1 MLKKCPK
8 SSWQHYNFSVMFTT
22 ENEIIRNSWR
32 QIYRLLVN
40 LFETGTKLKIP
51 SEVNPPLQ
59 YEFVVDQKHVI
70 NYAQEYQ
77 FKIFPFPKNHILSIE
92 NYIRVGT
99 DQSLKPKNC
108 SIIGFD
114 IEFTR
119 SFSKYHWCF
128 FLPSCLVV
136 CIAGTSF
143 IIPPKGQL
151 ISEWKFG
158 V

>member
-1 MLKKCPK
+1 M
-8 SSWQHYNFSVMFTT
+8 
-22 ENEIIRNSWR
+22 
-32 QIYRLLVN
+32 
-40 LFETGTKLKIP
+40 KIP
-51 SEVNPPLQ
+51 SEINPPIQ

-77 FKIFPFPKNHILSIE
+77 FKIFPFPKNHILPIE
-92 NYIRVGT
+92 NYIRAST

-119 SFSKYHWCF
+119 SFSKYHWSF
-128 FLPSCLVV
+128 FLPSFLVV

-143 IIPPKGQL
+143 IIPPKAIPGRMSLLVTLFLVQISL
-151 ISEWKFG
+151 IQSIQ
-158 V
+158 VN